1 MNSMEI
7 KVIIYLRLNIL
18 VLCDGRKKD
27 LSRFFWLDTGL
38 IGHCRIITRIITNIN
53 LYYGCHDD
61 HEIN

>member
-7 KVIIYLRLNIL
+7 KVIIYLHLNIL
-18 VLCDGRKKD
+18 VLCNGRKKIYQD
-27 LSRFFWLDTGL
+27 FFWLDTGL
-38 IGHCRIITRIITNIN
+38 IGHCHIITNIN

>member
-18 VLCDGRKKD
+18 VLCNGRKKD
-27 LSRFFWLDTGL
+27 LSRFFWLDTDL
-38 IGHCRIITRIITNIN
+38 IGHCHIITDIN